1 MLSNEEQMLA
11 SYFVLLMG
19 RLTGWNYPVGDGGG
33 DPVYLTGEQKTAIAT
48 EGIKLLASYLP
59 NAAAEQV
66 TAAIERLPRNG
77 KHINHDEMLMR
88 IGALG
93 GVVPSVGHT
102 PGNPPGC
109 CVWEQGHLVCV
120 N

>member
-1 MLSNEEQMLA
+1 MLSNEEQILA

-19 RLTGWNYPVGDGGG
+19 RLTGWNYPNGGGG
-33 DPVYLTGEQKTAIAT
+33 DPVYLTGEEKASIAA
-48 EGIKLLASYLP
+48 EGIHLLASYLP
-59 NAAAEQV
+59 KTAGEQV

-88 IGALG
+88 IGAHG
-93 GVVPSVGHT
+93 GVVPSVHT
-102 PGNPPGC
+102 VGNPPGC

>member
-19 RLTGWNYPVGDGGG
+19 RLTGWNYPTGDGG
-33 DPVYLTGEQKTAIAT
+33 DPVYLTGEQKTAIAA
-48 EGIKLLASYLP
+48 EGIHLLASYLP
-59 NAAAEQV
+59 KAAAEQV

-77 KHINHDEMLMR
+77 GHINHDEMLMR

-93 GVVPSVGHT
+93 GVVHSVHSA
-102 PGNPPGC
+102 GNPPGC

>member
-19 RLTGWNYPVGDGGG
+19 RLTGWNYPTDGGG
-33 DPVYLTGEQKTAIAT
+33 DPVYLTGEEKAAIAV
-48 EGIKLLASYLP
+48 EGIHLLSSYLP
-59 NAAAEQV
+59 KAAAEQV
-66 TAAIERLPRNG
+66 TEAIKRLPRNG
-77 KHINHDEMLMR
+77 KDINHDEMLMR

-93 GVVPSVGHT
+93 GVIPSLHHT
-102 PGNPPGC
+102 AGNPPGC